1 MFPES
6 KQYSSE
12 KMRAGGIARH
22 GIQHEETVSPCFT
35 EDTAKKSDLTQRQI
49 RNYIRIAEALP
60 EDVKETVKKIDLP
73 ISETSI
79 L

>member
-12 KMRAGGIARH
+12 KMRAGGLARH
-22 GIQHEETVSPCFT
+22 GIQHGDTVSSCFT
-35 EDTAKKSDLTQRQI
+35 EDTAQKTGESQRHIQRLI
-49 RNYIRIAEALP
+49 QIAESLP

-73 ISETSI
+73 MRETSF